1 MKSQPSQSQRKLPPI
16 KVSNISKCFKK
27 HQVLK
32 NLSFEV
38 TPGET
43 YGLVGLN
50 GIGKTTIIKIMLGLL
65 NQDKGDIKLFGRE
78 NNDLEAKKLITYLP
92 EKFTPSQFLKGY
104 EFLELASGYYQQEFD
119 RKHAESICKELDFD
133 AGALDR
139 KVSSYSKGMGQKLG
153 LISIFLSKCPLLILD
168 EPMSGLDPS
177 ARIFLKEK
185 LKEYKKQGNTIF
197 FTSHILADVEEI
209 CDRIG
214 VLHNGELFYEGTVSK
229 FIKSYQAKNLEQSFL
244 KVIREKR
251 KSAA

>member
-1 MKSQPSQSQRKLPPI
+1 
-16 KVSNISKCFKK
+16 
-27 HQVLK
+27 
-32 NLSFEV
+32 
-38 TPGET
+38 
-43 YGLVGLN
+43 
-50 GIGKTTIIKIMLGLL
+50 MLGLL
-65 NQDKGDIKLFGRE
+65 KQDQGDIKLFGKE
-78 NNDLEAKKLITYLP
+78 NNDLEAKKQITYLP

-104 EFLELASGYYQQEFD
+104 EFLELASGYYQQKFD
-119 RKHAESICKELDFD
+119 RKFAESICKELDFD
-133 AGALDR
+133 IAALDR

-185 LKEYKKQGNTIF
+185 LKEHKKQGNTIF

-214 VLHNGELFYEGTVSK
+214 VLHNGELFYEGTVDK

-244 KVIREKR
+244 KVI
-251 KSAA
+251 KSKAAA